1 MFYIPFMFDYFYDL
15 GVYFSMLTIAF
26 CSYQES
32 MLNYLP
38 QEFTKAFSRRGIDI
52 NPLVINN
59 PGDLSD
65 YALLGIYPDIIIFS
79 ESVLSTPFINS
90 FLFLKEQKHSI
101 IFILSKD
108 SESFNYSHQKDYSF
122 LLQPFYSISTNS
134 FQELWSC
141 VCKAYDL
148 ISSDKNTF
156 VYYHRPSYHSIPL
169 NHILYFISEGRC
181 IRLITKSGNDFFYG
195 KLNELENTLRL
206 KNGRFIRVHQSY
218 LVNEKYILSYDR
230 KGILLTNGETISISN
245 SHYYQEVRRL
255 LHKRVQTSRPTPI
268 C

>member
-1 MFYIPFMFDYFYDL
+1 
-15 GVYFSMLTIAF
+15 MLTIAF
-26 CSYQES
+26 CSYQKS

-52 NPLVINN
+52 NTLAINN

-65 YALLGIYPDIIIFS
+65 YASLGIYPDIIIFS

-108 SESFNYSHQKDYSF
+108 SDTFNYSSEKDYSF

-156 VYYHRPSYHSIPL
+156 AYYHRPSYHSIQL
-169 NHILYFISEGRC
+169 NHIIYFVSEGRC
-181 IRLITKSGNDFFYG
+181 IRLVTKTDSDSFYG
-195 KLNELENTLRL
+195 RLCDLEESLAV
-206 KNGRFIRVHQSY
+206 KNCRFIRIHQSY
-218 LVNEKYILSYDR
+218 LVNIRYISSYDR
-230 KGILLTNGETISISN
+230 KTVTLTDGSILPISKCE
-245 SHYYQEVRRL
+245 YYHMLR
-255 LHKRVQTSRPTPI
+255 KRVSLSTS
-268 C
+268 